1 MGATPKGF
9 STMSLNMNRAV
20 LISRLVAI
28 SVVQVGITATS
39 AAAAEQPSS
48 GKLEINVDRS
58 KVDLERHRLEIT
70 MNRPASKVELKVLGE
85 DKQLLAEETIDS
97 NAPAGEPILVRWT
110 QTGNERIA
118 RIELFCHDT
127 EGNWKGIALIP
138 WSVSVPHEEVHFD
151 TDKAD
156 IQASE
161 VPKLK
166 DSLEKIQTAIRRY
179 KDIGRIQLFIAG
191 HTDTQGS
198 ASYNMDLSRRRA
210 QAIAAWFVK
219 SGLSIPVAF
228 EGFGETALLVQTK
241 DEVDE
246 PRNRRVDYIL
256 SIEQPSFKKGRPQW
270 RYLNKSGK

>member
-1 MGATPKGF
+1 
-9 STMSLNMNRAV
+9 MSLK
-20 LISRLVAI
+20 ISRGALVSALI
-28 SVVQVGITATS
+28 ALSMIHVGIHSNT
-39 AAAAEQPSS
+39 AAAEQVT
-48 GKLEINVDRS
+48 GKLEISVDRA
-58 KVDLERHRLEIT
+58 KVDLEKHRLEVT

-97 NAPAGEPILVRWT
+97 NAPAGEPIVVRWT

-138 WSVSVPHEEVHFD
+138 WSVSIPHEEVHFD
-151 TDKAD
+151 TDRAD
-156 IQASE
+156 IQATE

-166 DSLEKIQTAIRRY
+166 DSLEKIQTAVRRY
-179 KDIGRIQLFIAG
+179 KEIGRIQLFIAG

-210 QAIAAWFVK
+210 QSIAGWFVK

-270 RYLNKSGK
+270 HYLNKAGK